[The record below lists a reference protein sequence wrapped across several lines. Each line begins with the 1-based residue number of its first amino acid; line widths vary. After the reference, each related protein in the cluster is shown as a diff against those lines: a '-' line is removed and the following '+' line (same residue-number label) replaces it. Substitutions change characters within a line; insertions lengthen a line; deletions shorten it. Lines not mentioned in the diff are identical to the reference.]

1 MQPASKAFIT
11 MLCLIIISSCK
22 PEIESN
28 NHETKSDQIIGIWDS
43 KYMYVVQETLD
54 GSTTSRILNVTPE
67 DYEQVLG
74 LRTVRAYFNEDES
87 YFGEYIGVD
96 GNVVKSDSGKWAIKG
111 DTINI
116 SQFDPSGS
124 MKIINYH
131 FEIRGDT
138 AIFNS
143 LLDYDGDG
151 AEDDTFRGTSVKVDH
166 QKE

>member
-1 MQPASKAFIT
+1 
-11 MLCLIIISSCK
+11 
-22 PEIESN
+22 
-28 NHETKSDQIIGIWDS
+28 
-43 KYMYVVQETLD
+43 MYVVQETLD

-87 YFGEYIGVD
+87 YYGEFIGVD
-96 GNVVKSDSGKWAIKG
+96 GKVVKSDSGKWAITG
-111 DTINI
+111 DTITI
-116 SQFDPSGS
+116 SQFDTSGS

-131 FEIRGDT
+131 LEIRGDT

-143 LLDYDGDG
+143 LMDYDGDG
-151 AEDDTFRGTSVKVDH
+151 TEDDTFKGTSVKVDA

>member
-1 MQPASKAFIT
+1 MQPANKAFIT

-22 PEIESN
+22 PEVESKNIE
-28 NHETKSDQIIGIWDS
+28 TISDQIVGIWDS
-43 KYMYVVQETLD
+43 KYLYVIQETLD
-54 GSTTSRILNVTPE
+54 GSAISRILNVTPE

-74 LRTVRAYFNEDES
+74 LRTVRTYFNEDES

-96 GNVVKSDSGKWAIKG
+96 GNVVKSDSGKWVITG
-111 DTINI
+111 DTITI
-116 SQFDPSGS
+116 FQFDPSGS

-131 FEIRGDT
+131 LEIRGDT

-143 LLDYDGDG
+143 LMDYDGDG
-151 AEDDTFRGTSVKVDH
+151 AEDDNFRGTSVRVDA

>member
-1 MQPASKAFIT
+1 MLGLILIGSCTPEGESKI
-11 MLCLIIISSCK
+11 
-22 PEIESN
+22 
-28 NHETKSDQIIGIWDS
+28 HETKSGQIIGIWES
-43 KYMYVVQETLD
+43 RFLYVIQQTVD

-74 LRTVRAYFNEDES
+74 LRTVRAYFNEDDS
-87 YFGEYIGVD
+87 YFGEYIDVD
-96 GNVVKSDSGKWAIKG
+96 GNVVKSDSGKWAISG
-111 DTINI
+111 DTITI

-131 FEIRGDT
+131 LEIRGDT
-138 AIFNS
+138 AVFNS

-151 AEDDTFRGTSVKVDH
+151 AEDDTFRSTSVRVNP